1 MHVETILF
9 EIRAV
14 LVSVDEVFCIS
25 CYGADGVLLAITA
38 DSLGTVGV
46 FPAAAIPQVLHY

>member
-1 MHVETILF
+1 MRVETILF

-38 DSLGTVGV
+38 DSLGAVGV
-46 FPAAAIPQVLHY
+46 FTTAAIPQVLHY